1 MEVGEIL
8 SVCGI
13 IAEFNPLHTGHKFLI
28 DKAKEY
34 GTVVC
39 AISSNFVQRGDS
51 AIFEKRIRAKSALLC
66 GADIIV
72 EMPVLWS
79 MSTAQNFALCGVA
92 QLIEM
97 GCDKIIFG
105 SESGDIEALKKC
117 ADILVCDEY
126 EEKITQNLKLGKTF
140 AKLRQETAEELG
152 APKGILEGA
161 NNNLAIE
168 YIIAGKKLGFDGEF
182 LTVKREGAMH
192 DTKDIDKFVSA
203 SLLREKLQSLDIDF
217 CKEYIPSEISSLVD
231 KDNISNIKNIE
242 RAILSVLRLKTKED
256 LKKLPDISE
265 GIENKLFSAINVADS
280 LDSLY
285 NEIKVKRYT
294 LSRIRRLVLSAFLG
308 FDKDFFL
315 KKPPYVRVL
324 GFSKTGEVHLKS
336 IAKNNEKIVTTVSQI
351 EKLPKDAQ
359 KVLEIE
365 CKATDLYALSL
376 PKALP
381 CGLEYTSKVIK
392 HE

>member
-1 MEVGEIL
+1 M

-39 AISSNFVQRGDS
+39 AISSNFVQRGDT

-66 GADIIV
+66 GADIVV

-92 QLIEM
+92 QLMEM

-105 SESGDIEALKKC
+105 SESGDIKALEKC
-117 ADILVCDEY
+117 ADILLSDEY
-126 EEKITQNLKLGKTF
+126 EKEIAENLKTGKTF

-152 APKGILEGA
+152 APKGILEGP

-168 YIIAGKKLGFDGEF
+168 YIIAGKKLGFSGEF

-192 DTKDIDKFVSA
+192 DTKNIDKFVSA
-203 SLLREKLQSLDIDF
+203 SLIREKLTSGDTDF
-217 CKEYIPSEISSLVD
+217 CKKYIPCEIHSLLN
-231 KDNISNIKNIE
+231 KDNVSNIKNIE
-242 RAILSVLRLKTKED
+242 KGILSVLRLKDKQDFE
-256 LKKLPDISE
+256 KLPDISE
-265 GIENKLFSAINVADS
+265 GIENKLFSAICVAKS

-315 KKPPYVRVL
+315 KIPSYVRVL
-324 GFSKTGEVHLKS
+324 GFSKTGEEHLKS
-336 IAKNNEKIVTTVSQI
+336 VAKVNEKIVVTVSQI
-351 EKLPKDAQ
+351 EKLGKDAQ
-359 KVLEIE
+359 KVFETE
-365 CKATDLYALSL
+365 CKATDLYVLSL
-376 PKALP
+376 EKVLP
-381 CGLEYTSKVIK
+381 CGLEYTSNVIK
-392 HE
+392 TE

>member
-1 MEVGEIL
+1 MSI
-8 SVCGI
+8 CGI

-51 AIFEKRIRAKSALLC
+51 AIFEKRIRARSALLC
-66 GADIIV
+66 GADIVV

-92 QLIEM
+92 QLMQM

-117 ADILVCDEY
+117 ADILTSCEY
-126 EEKITQNLKLGKTF
+126 EEKITKKLKQGKTF
-140 AKLRQETAEELG
+140 AKLRQECAEELG
-152 APKGILEGA
+152 APQGVLEGA

-182 LTVKREGAMH
+182 LTVKRQGAMH
-192 DTKDIDKFVSA
+192 DTKDIDSFVSA
-203 SLLREKLQSLDIDF
+203 SLLREKLKACDFEF
-217 CKEYIPSEISSLVD
+217 CKEYIPSQLHFLLN
-231 KDNISNIKNIE
+231 KDNISDIKNIE
-242 RAILSVLRLKTKED
+242 KSVLAVLRLKKKQD
-256 LKKLPDISE
+256 LKTLPDISE
-265 GIENKLFSAINVADS
+265 GIENKLFSAINVAEN
-280 LDSLY
+280 LELLY

-315 KKPPYVRVL
+315 KTPPYVRVL
-324 GFSKTGEVHLKS
+324 GFSKAGERHLKTA
-336 IAKNNEKIVTTVSQI
+336 AKGNKKIVVTVSQI
-351 EKLPKDAQ
+351 EKLSKEAQ
-359 KVLEIE
+359 KVLGIE
-365 CKATDLYALSL
+365 CNATDLYALSL
-376 PKALP
+376 PKVLP
-381 CGLEYTSKVIK
+381 CGLEYTSKVLK